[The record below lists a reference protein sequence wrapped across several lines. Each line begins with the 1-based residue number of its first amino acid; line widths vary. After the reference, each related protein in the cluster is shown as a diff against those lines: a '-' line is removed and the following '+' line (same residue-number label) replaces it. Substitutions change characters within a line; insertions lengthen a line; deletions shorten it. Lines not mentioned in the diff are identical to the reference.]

1 MRLAV
6 HHPFC
11 LAFGRDGVAHRKQ
24 TSWRSCDPSAPIL
37 SMPSGTLRLPL
48 TFPMSLHSILKD
60 MHTNK
65 DLWGS
70 GGIILNSL
78 MTENLYEI
86 KKAHAHI
93 ALFYMFLLHA

>member
-1 MRLAV
+1 
-6 HHPFC
+6 
-11 LAFGRDGVAHRKQ
+11 
-24 TSWRSCDPSAPIL
+24 
-37 SMPSGTLRLPL
+37 
-48 TFPMSLHSILKD
+48 

-86 KKAHAHI
+86 KKAYAHI